1 MIGRLALNQIQKFV
15 YDTLVAAQS
24 GWSVSSEIFDEVPDG
39 ENFPYIELGTTT
51 DSVEGSKGAKWS
63 ENVQQISVWSDAN
76 GSKEC
81 NDIMNQVIDAMM
93 SLSMPQALTDNFRV
107 DTLDRGLVE
116 LVKLEGP
123 SERVFRQGVIRFSM
137 RVEDTS

>member
-24 GWSVSSEIFDEVPDG
+24 GWAVSSEIFDEVPDG
-39 ENFPYIELGTTT
+39 EIFPYIELGTTT
-51 DSVEGSKGAKWS
+51 DTVEGSKGAKWS